1 MPLRCAAPLGLLWL
15 ATALPLLV
23 YAALYRTS
31 VGAILGIVGQLGLAC
46 LLALLPLPRRALTWG
61 LLVALA
67 LLVAGG
73 VAERE
78 FSRYGWQSSD
88 KAGLGSA
95 LWGVLGGGDEVSGY
109 GFRNWDAAGVD
120 AATLRF
126 DVRLVSGQPAWD
138 WFRSDPDFVLE
149 PQPGLDYPHTRV
161 RAPEDDP
168 GAGQPYLMRTFDVG
182 EPLGGRIFRAVLD
195 LRRAPKDAPAA
206 AQAASATSSPT
217 SSGNPVGGRD
227 CHGVSL
233 QAWSYRGGGRCL
245 PVTLTESWRRYSL
258 SWRVPEE
265 VDASVVRLVLSGLA
279 EQTFDVR
286 RVRLFSPRGELGPLL
301 PQGGAVQLAWGQ
313 RPEAHSGKSFP
324 LTTDWQTVTARATRT
339 TGDTLTT
346 SLYTAGGVV
355 LETRNIIVTAPDGTP
370 LPRAVGS
377 TRQTILFGDP
387 NLAGHTLG
395 TLGLAL
401 VSLAPPPLGLGG
413 GALTLLGL
421 ALTGSRAALIGVAF
435 GLFWLFW
442 LFWLRLP
449 RGRRRVGFALL
460 GVALAGLLGLAWS
473 ELSGLRLF
481 SLGETTARSAI
492 WRAAWEA
499 FTSHPWQGLGAGG
512 FPTYW
517 AEQRGGEAVQH
528 AHNLWLEW
536 AAAYGTLGLISALAL
551 TLGLGLLAWRWGGSR
566 ALALVCGVL
575 VMNLFDTTFF
585 YSGVLFTLLLGLGAF
600 GSLRLGTG
608 ILKPGTLN
616 PDTLKSN
623 PHPLH
628 TASRRDAHNAEVAA
642 SRFPQ
647 VPPE

>member
-1 MPLRCAAPLGLLWL
+1 MSPTLLRRAAPLSLLWL
-15 ATALPLLV
+15 AAALPLLA

-31 VGAILGIVGQLGLAC
+31 VGAILGLVGQLGLAC
-46 LLALLPLPRRALTWG
+46 LLALLPLPRRALTRG
-61 LLVALA
+61 LLAALA

-78 FSRYGWQSSD
+78 LSKHGWQSSD
-88 KAGLGSA
+88 KAGLVSA
-95 LWGVLGGGDEVSGY
+95 LQNVSGGGDEVSSY

-138 WFRSDPDFVLE
+138 WFRSDSGFVLE

-161 RAPEDDP
+161 RVPEDGP
-168 GAGQPYLMRTFDVG
+168 GTGQPYLMRTFDVG

-195 LRRAPKDAPAA
+195 LRRAPKNTSTHATPPAPAA
-206 AQAASATSSPT
+206 ATIEPGSPI
-217 SSGNPVGGRD
+217 GGRD

-245 PVTLTESWRRYSL
+245 PVTLTESWQRYSL
-258 SWRVPEE
+258 SWRVPSE
-265 VDASVVRLVLSGLA
+265 VKASVVRLVLSGLA
-279 EQTFDVR
+279 EETFDVR

-301 PQGGAVQLAWGQ
+301 PQGGAVQLAWGR

-324 LTTDWQTVTARATRT
+324 LTPDWQTVTARATRAL
-339 TGDTLTT
+339 GDTLTT
-346 SLYTAGGVV
+346 TLYTAGGLV
-355 LETRNIIVTAPDGTP
+355 LETRGVAITAPDGTP
-370 LPRAVGS
+370 LPPAAGS

-401 VSLAPPPLGLGG
+401 VSLASPPLGLGG
-413 GALTLLGL
+413 GALTLLGVG
-421 ALTGSRAALIGVAF
+421 LTGSRAALIGVAF
-435 GLFWLFW
+435 GFLWLV
-442 LFWLRLP
+442 WLRLP
-449 RGRRRVGFALL
+449 EGRRRVGFTVL
-460 GVALAGLLGLAWS
+460 GVVLAGFVGTAWS
-473 ELSGLRLF
+473 ALSGLRLF
-481 SLGETTARSAI
+481 SLGETTARSDI

-499 FTSHPWQGLGAGG
+499 FLAYPWQGLGAGG
-512 FPTYW
+512 FSAYW

-528 AHNLWLEW
+528 AHNLWLEF
-536 AAAYGTLGLISALAL
+536 AASYGVLGLASVLAL
-551 TLGLGLLAWRWGGSR
+551 TLGLSLLAWRWGGGR
-566 ALALVCGVL
+566 ALALTAGVL

-600 GSLRLGTG
+600 GTLRPNLGTS
-608 ILKPGTLN
+608 K

-623 PHPLH
+623 PYPLH
-628 TASRRDAHNAEVAA
+628 TAAGRGAHNAEVAA
-642 SRFPQ
+642 SRLPQ

>member
-1 MPLRCAAPLGLLWL
+1 LRHAAPLGLLWL
-15 ATALPLLV
+15 AAALPLLA

-31 VGAILGIVGQLGLAC
+31 VGAILGTVGQLGLAC

-67 LLVAGG
+67 LLLAGG
-73 VAERE
+73 ALERE
-78 FSRYGWQSSD
+78 LSKHGWQSSD

-95 LWGVLGGGDEVSGY
+95 LRGVLGGGDEVSGY

-138 WFRSDPDFVLE
+138 WFRSDPGFVLE
-149 PQPGLDYPHTRV
+149 PQPGPDYSHTRV
-161 RAPEDDP
+161 RAPEYGP
-168 GAGQPYLMRTFDVG
+168 GTGQPYLMRTFDVG

-195 LRRAPKDAPAA
+195 LRRAPRTPATPAAAPAA
-206 AQAASATSSPT
+206 STIEPGS
-217 SSGNPVGGRD
+217 PVGGRD

-233 QAWSYRGGGRCL
+233 QAWSHRGGGRCL
-245 PVTLTESWRRYSL
+245 PVTLTESWQRYSL

-279 EQTFDVR
+279 EETFDVR

-324 LTTDWQTVTARATRT
+324 LTPDWQTVTARATRT

-346 SLYTAGGVV
+346 TLYTAGGLV
-355 LETRNIIVTAPDGTP
+355 LETRGVTVTAPDGAP
-370 LPRAVGS
+370 LPPAVGS

-401 VSLAPPPLGLGG
+401 VSLASPPLGLGG
-413 GALTLLGL
+413 GALTLLGVG
-421 ALTGSRAALIGVAF
+421 LTGSRAALTGTSF
-435 GLFWLFW
+435 GLLWL
-442 LFWLRLP
+442 LWLRLP
-449 RGRRRVGFALL
+449 RGRRRVGFTLL
-460 GVALAGLLGLAWS
+460 GVALAGLVGVAWTA
-473 ELSGLRLF
+473 LSGLRLF
-481 SLGETTARSAI
+481 SLGETTARSDI

-499 FTSHPWQGLGAGG
+499 FLAYPRQGLGAGG
-512 FPTYW
+512 FPAYW

-528 AHNLWLEW
+528 AHNLWLEF
-536 AAAYGTLGLISALAL
+536 AATYGVLGLASVLAL
-551 TLGLGLLAWRWGGSR
+551 TLGLSLLAWRWGGGR
-566 ALALVCGVL
+566 AMALTAGVL

-600 GSLRLGTG
+600 GSLAPSTA
-608 ILKPGTLN
+608 K
-616 PDTLKSN
+616 PDTLKPN
-623 PHPLH
+623 PYPLH
-628 TASRRDAHNAEVAA
+628 TAAGRGAHNAEVAA
-642 SRFPQ
+642 SRLPQ